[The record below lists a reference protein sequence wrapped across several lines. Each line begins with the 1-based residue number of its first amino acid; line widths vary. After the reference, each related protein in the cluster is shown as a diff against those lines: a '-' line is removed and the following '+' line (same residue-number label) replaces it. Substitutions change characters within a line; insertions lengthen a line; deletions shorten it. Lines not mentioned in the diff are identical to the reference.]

1 MPAAKQS
8 ETEVNA
14 VSIRMPPFMESAI
27 RGWFS
32 IIEANFA
39 LRNIN
44 VSSTKYFHVLSALPP
59 EIVTNISAS
68 VLNEQSYDALKN
80 ALIQIHE
87 RTKPELF
94 ARLISKTKMTGRPSY
109 YLQELMDIADKVGVG
124 EDLVKHQFTSA
135 LPPHIAAVIAAQKG
149 LPLQQ
154 MRTLA
159 DELLPLLQAN
169 APTFNV
175 NSNQTPRRNYGKI
188 PQKQESAIPI
198 GLRPFSPDQR
208 PRVCRGHLYF
218 GENSR
223 TCKPWCRWPNKRSC
237 TIQPNSRSSSPAPLT
252 KNQEN

>member
-1 MPAAKQS
+1 MPTDEQS

-27 RGWFS
+27 GGWFS
-32 IIEANFA
+32 IIEAHFS
-39 LRNIN
+39 LRNIT

-59 EIVTNISAS
+59 EIVTKIPAS

-87 RTKPELF
+87 RTKQELF
-94 ARLISKTKMTGRPSY
+94 ARLISQTKMTGRPSY
-109 YLQELMDIADKVGVG
+109 YLQELMA
-124 EDLVKHQFTSA
+124 T
-135 LPPHIAAVIAAQKG
+135 AAQKG
-149 LPLQQ
+149 LTLQQ
-154 MRTLA
+154 MGTIA
-159 DELLPLLQAN
+159 DQLLPLLQAN

-175 NSNQTPRRNYGKI
+175 NSNQPPQRNSVKI

-223 TCKPWCRWPNKRSC
+223 TCKPWCCWPNKKSC